1 MLVLGAH
8 DPRLESREQRYGCPR
23 VDRTFEGESRML
35 ATLLVIAALIGIL
48 AFPVVLVICMWAHRE
63 K

>member
-1 MLVLGAH
+1 
-8 DPRLESREQRYGCPR
+8 
-23 VDRTFEGESRML
+23 ML

-48 AFPVVLVICMWAHRE
+48 AFPVALVICIWAHRE